1 MKAGKLTH
9 IIAIEAATTSVN
21 DAGTPT
27 SEWTTKATLRAE
39 LVEQSTEEFLG
50 DGGATDEELAVFRTR
65 YIEGVTNAD
74 RVVFE
79 GRPYNIRQLTPLGR
93 RVGLELRCMAQGDE

>member
-1 MKAGKLTH
+1 MKAGKL
-9 IIAIEAATTSVN
+9 IYRIAIEEAATTVN

-27 SEWTTKATLRAE
+27 STWTRKAILRAE

-65 YIEGVTNAD
+65 YLQGVTNAD